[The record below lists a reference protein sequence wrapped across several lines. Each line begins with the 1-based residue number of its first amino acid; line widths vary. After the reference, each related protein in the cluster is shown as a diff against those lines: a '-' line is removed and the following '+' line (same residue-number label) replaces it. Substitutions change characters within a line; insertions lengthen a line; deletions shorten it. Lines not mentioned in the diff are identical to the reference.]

1 MKRVYEKPSSGDGK
15 RVLVD
20 RLWPRGLTKERA
32 KIDLW
37 LRDLAPSNE
46 LRNWYGH
53 DPEKWTEFKKRYW
66 KELDRN
72 PTLVSRLAEECR
84 KGTVTFVFSS
94 KEEKINNAVALRE
107 YIESSTGRIGRQRTG
122 FTDRG
127 TLK

>member
-1 MKRVYEKPSSGDGK
+1 
-15 RVLVD
+15 
-20 RLWPRGLTKERA
+20 
-32 KIDLW
+32 
-37 LRDLAPSNE
+37 

-72 PTLVSRLAEECR
+72 PTLVSKLAEECR
-84 KGTVTFVFSS
+84 KDTVTFVFSS

-107 YIESSTGRIGRQRTG
+107 YIESSTGRIGRRQTG